1 MPFAP
6 PTNSPSSPRRRVIE
20 TESEDEGL
28 DGAHYRRL
36 WRTQCQHVRGW
47 KRKHEVLTERF
58 DKLRLC
64 YAHMEKK
71 KNDAI
76 FMAFF
81 LKAQNHFLQFKGK
94 SPLIFY
100 IQNFPNQKKNY
111 FSVLLEYHP
120 RFKLALELVV
130 KVLWAFYNQE
140 LEVVDEGI
148 ASYEDSG
155 LLERPEGEI
164 EYLARCSVMFEKLG
178 YLKMH
183 TGENPVITAACFQ
196 AIQVDVSTLPP
207 PCQSK
212 NINGHFRRH
221 QFDFLSHLNMV
232 LTVRSSLDDEEN

>member
-1 MPFAP
+1 MPWLRLCDSLSMSDWRTCAASRFGRRHRTINTIRVSQFILNLLNFVDSKFNNLFCSDDRASSRSSTDSSVQVTETISSPEPGSPVPFAP

-100 IQNFPNQKKNY
+100 IQNFPNQKKL
-111 FSVLLEYHP
+111 F
-120 RFKLALELVV
+120 
-130 KVLWAFYNQE
+130 
-140 LEVVDEGI
+140 
-148 ASYEDSG
+148 
-155 LLERPEGEI
+155 
-164 EYLARCSVMFEKLG
+164 
-178 YLKMH
+178 
-183 TGENPVITAACFQ
+183 
-196 AIQVDVSTLPP
+196 
-207 PCQSK
+207 
-212 NINGHFRRH
+212 FRLIRI
-221 QFDFLSHLNMV
+221 S
-232 LTVRSSLDDEEN
+232 SSLQTCPRACCKSPMGFL